1 MIKLFGTVILA
12 PAFVLALAT
21 NVLADDYF
29 CPPDPGPIMVDNVIA
44 DTGLFTLA
52 GTTVT
57 GNVIVESGASLF
69 VLPPTTIDGGIH
81 ADGVGF
87 VVLLAAGGAI
97 TVGEDVQIK
106 NAIQDPLP
114 PAGTGTQPS
123 ASGFF
128 VVAGGALTI
137 GGNFQFEDNLAT
149 LLASGPATIGG
160 DLQVQNN
167 MTPFPSAIGGNTIL
181 GNLQCK
187 ENFPAPVVAL
197 SGANAVA
204 GNKEDQCAMALG
216 F

>member
-1 MIKLFGTVILA
+1 MKKLFGTVTLA
-12 PAFVLALAT
+12 SAFLLALAT
-21 NVLADDYF
+21 NVLADDYL
-29 CPPDPGPIMVDNVIA
+29 CPPDPGPITVDNVLA
-44 DTGLFTLA
+44 DTGLCTLV
-52 GTTVT
+52 GTTVM
-57 GNVIVESGASLF
+57 GNVIVESGASLL

-81 ADGVGF
+81 ADGVVS
-87 VVLLAAGGAI
+87 VVLLTFGGAI
-97 TVGEDVQIK
+97 TVGQDVQIK
-106 NAIQDPLP
+106 NAIQDPILP
-114 PAGTGTQPS
+114 SS

-128 VVAGGALTI
+128 ACCGGAITI

-149 LLASGPATIGG
+149 LLAVGATIGG

-167 MTPFPSAIGGNTIL
+167 ITPFASAIGGNTIL

-204 GNKEDQCAMALG
+204 GNKEDQCTMALG